1 MKNLKINLFFFGIL
15 LFQTFALFSQTKE
28 NNVTNPPSTLAVRT
42 FDPSKD
48 AIGQR
53 LSNDLWVLK
62 ISEWTLVNAA
72 KSAIPSIKTVKSI
85 TKERV
90 DDKNYLV
97 IACTMVN
104 TENSI
109 SNLIIP
115 LRQEFDGKIF
125 IEESRIVCS
134 GKDGCSTNCSAP
146 SCGCCSSEVSS
157 RFALGKWIETE

>member
-28 NNVTNPPSTLAVRT
+28 NNATNAATTLAVRT

>member
-1 MKNLKINLFFFGIL
+1 MKNTKNFFLLFGIL
-15 LFQTFALFSQTKE
+15 LFQSFALFSQTKE
-28 NNVTNPPSTLAVRT
+28 NNATNPPPTLAVRT

-53 LSNDLWVLK
+53 ISNDLWVLK
-62 ISEWTLVNAA
+62 ISELTLVNAA
-72 KSAIPSIKTVKSI
+72 KSAIPTMKSIKSI

-90 DDKNYLV
+90 DDKYYLV
-97 IACTMVN
+97 IACTMVH
-104 TENSI
+104 TENLI

-146 SCGCCSSEVSS
+146 SCGCCSSEVTS
-157 RFALGKWIETE
+157 RFALGKWVETE